1 MDKPIV
7 LGSMDVARLIGIKPT
22 LLNKFVERRKYEIEP
37 SIRPAGGG
45 RGKERLFGEEDIFG
59 IALVHWLFESGLRY
73 EVIQRVLNQ
82 VCGGRLKSSAN
93 DAAAALLRRKVEM
106 LVITREPRAAGT
118 EKAPAQITRQCDSG
132 QASQM
137 IRDITGSALVIP
149 VGDLFS
155 RLGEALGGK

>member
-7 LGSMDVARLIGIKPT
+7 LGSMDVARLIGIKAT
-22 LLNKFVERRKYEIEP
+22 LLNKFVERGKYEIEA

-82 VCGGRLKSSAN
+82 VCGGRLESRAN

-106 LVITREPRAAGT
+106 LVITREPRAAGIA
-118 EKAPAQITRQCDSG
+118 KAPEQVTRLCDSG
-132 QASQM
+132 QASQI
-137 IRDITGSALVIP
+137 IRDVSGSALVIP

-155 RLGEALGGK
+155 RLREALGGK